1 MNFRRTRRPP
11 KGIHEIPSQDMY
23 RVNYDDVAPLY
34 DEPARDHVA
43 DPNLISFVNTR
54 SDLPRSTIRILD
66 IGCGTGKQLAANR
79 CQVRVHAGDDL
90 WQHPTPTRGARDVN
104 RVTGR

>member
-1 MNFRRTRRPP
+1 
-11 KGIHEIPSQDMY
+11 MY

-79 CQVRVHAGDDL
+79 CQARVHAGDDL